1 MRYLI
6 IAGSSAAVYVF
17 ILLALRLFGKKEIA
31 QLSVVDLVFVL
42 LISNAVQN
50 AMVGPDT
57 SLLGGLC
64 AAGTLFAFNGLFK
77 LLTYKFPKLSR
88 LMQGQAVMLIYQG
101 SVIKENLRKTKISA
115 EELEEALREH
125 GVGSAAPP
133 PRSIWRCWSRTA
145 KSVCSPMIFSR
156 AASNNPATAKIII
169 SSADAP
175 TPCRTKSSR
184 PAV

>member
-6 IAGSSAAVYVF
+6 IAGSSAAVYLF

-57 SLLGGLC
+57 SLLGGIC
-64 AAGTLFAFNGLFK
+64 AAGTLFALNGLFK

-125 GVGSAAPP
+125 GVGSAAEVDLAVLEQDGQISVLSNDFQS
-133 PRSIWRCWSRTA
+133 RSKQA
-145 KSVCSPMIFSR
+145 G
-156 AASNNPATAKIII
+156 ASSNKDNNQL
-169 SSADAP
+169 
-175 TPCRTKSSR
+175 R
-184 PAV
+184 

>member
-1 MRYLI
+1 MRYLL
-6 IAGSSAAVYVF
+6 IAGSSAAVYAF

-64 AAGTLFAFNGLFK
+64 AAGTLFAFNAVFK
-77 LLTYKFPKLSR
+77 LILYKFPKLSR

-101 SVIKENLRKTKISA
+101 KVLKENLRKTKISA

-125 GVGSAAPP
+125 GVRSAAEVDLAVLEQDGQISVLSDDFQS
-133 PRSIWRCWSRTA
+133 RSKQAGTSGGE
-145 KSVCSPMIFSR
+145 K
-156 AASNNPATAKIII
+156 
-169 SSADAP
+169 
-175 TPCRTKSSR
+175 
-184 PAV
+184 

>member
-64 AAGTLFAFNGLFK
+64 AAGTLFLLNGVFK
-77 LLTYKFPKLSR
+77 LVLYKFPKLSR

-101 SVIKENLRKTKISA
+101 SVLKENLRKTKIST
-115 EELEEALREH
+115 EELDEALREH
-125 GVGSAAPP
+125 GVRSASEVDLAVLEQDGQISVLSNDYQS
-133 PRSIWRCWSRTA
+133 RSKQQPGDS
-145 KSVCSPMIFSR
+145 KD
-156 AASNNPATAKIII
+156 
-169 SSADAP
+169 DA
-175 TPCRTKSSR
+175 
-184 PAV
+184 

>member
-64 AAGTLFAFNGLFK
+64 AAGTLFLLNGVFK
-77 LLTYKFPKLSR
+77 LVLYKFPKLSR

-101 SVIKENLRKTKISA
+101 SVLKENLRKTKIST
-115 EELEEALREH
+115 EELDEALREH
-125 GVGSAAPP
+125 GVRSAGEVDLAVLEQDGQISVLSNDYQS
-133 PRSIWRCWSRTA
+133 RSKQQLGDS
-145 KSVCSPMIFSR
+145 KDDS
-156 AASNNPATAKIII
+156 
-169 SSADAP
+169 
-175 TPCRTKSSR
+175 
-184 PAV
+184 

>member
-1 MRYLI
+1 VRYLI
-6 IAGSSAAVYVF
+6 IAGSSAAVYAF

-64 AAGTLFAFNGLFK
+64 AAGTLFAFNGIFK
-77 LLTYKFPKLSR
+77 LVTYKFPKLSH
-88 LMQGQAVMLIYQG
+88 LMQGQAVMLVYQG
-101 SVIKENLRKTKISA
+101 RVIKENLRKTKISM

-125 GVGSAAPP
+125 GVRSAGEVDLAVLEQDGQISVLSNGYQS
-133 PRSIWRCWSRTA
+133 RSRQQ
-145 KSVCSPMIFSR
+145 PND
-156 AASNNPATAKIII
+156 SNG
-169 SSADAP
+169 
-175 TPCRTKSSR
+175 
-184 PAV
+184 

>member
-125 GVGSAAPP
+125 GVGSTAEVDLAVLEQDGQISVLSNDFQS
-133 PRSIWRCWSRTA
+133 RSKQAGTSGS
-145 KSVCSPMIFSR
+145 KDNS
-156 AASNNPATAKIII
+156 
-169 SSADAP
+169 
-175 TPCRTKSSR
+175 
-184 PAV
+184 